1 MLSEMMARYRDLKIQ
16 LDQLEG
22 DIAHEVFALG
32 ESQEIDGLK
41 VTYRK
46 GARLVDYPAAVAAL
60 DVDCSAYIVQ
70 KINYTAACQAQCSRS
85 ELQPFTTVGN
95 ATVSFKLV

>member
-1 MLSEMMARYRDLKIQ
+1 MLSEKMAQYRDLK
-16 LDQLEG
+16 LQLEELET
-22 DIAHEVFALG
+22 DICNEVINLG
-32 ESQEIDGLK
+32 KSQEIDGLK
-41 VTYRK
+41 VIYRK

-60 DVDCSAYIVQ
+60 DVDCSAYIAQ

-85 ELQPFTTVGN
+85 ELEPFTTVGN

>member
-16 LDQLEG
+16 LDKLEG

-32 ESQEIDGLK
+32 KSQEIDGLK

-46 GARLVDYPAAVAAL
+46 GARRVDYPAAVAAL
-60 DVDCSAYIVQ
+60 DVDCSAYIVE
-70 KINYTAACQAQCSRS
+70 KIDYTAACQAQCSRS
-85 ELQPFTTVGN
+85 ELEPFTTVGN

>member
-1 MLSEMMARYRDLKIQ
+1 MLSEKMAQYRDLK
-16 LDQLEG
+16 LQLEELET
-22 DIAHEVFALG
+22 DICNEVISLG
-32 ESQEIDGLK
+32 ESQQIDGLK

-60 DVDCSAYIVQ
+60 NVDCSAYIVQ
-70 KINYTAACQAQCSRS
+70 EIDYTAACQAQCFHS
-85 ELQPFTTVGN
+85 ELEPFTMVGN